1 MNEKMKPRQHEILK
15 FLATSSVPLDVA
27 FFQNEFDKSERTIRY
42 DINELKRICA
52 EKEVEI
58 RYRTRWGF
66 YIPAEQKAK
75 CPELLIAGR
84 PGKAAGFLMNGSEKR
99 IMELF
104 FYFFVNKKDIPA
116 EQIAGKFYISRS
128 TFMRIIPGFNQYFG
142 GRIRLLAHKTGG
154 YELKGDELI
163 IRHIVTEYLALLFKG
178 SYTPEDW
185 YLLMPDTLKKDMNL
199 QRLVTISNEIKKVN
213 AQYNVWISNS
223 AFLNLLSYCIAS
235 DIRNYFYSPGDLAD
249 EAQGYAQTLLKRLNK
264 KVNGTELNYLN
275 AVLIE
280 NEIVVNIQETDERKV
295 NSSLKKIM
303 EYLKKEEKKLNYE
316 FDMTGLF
323 EDLYGHLK
331 NLLFLY
337 MVSKDKTEENYIV
350 IQEVKE
356 NYYDFYRMAAECSK
370 ILEQDYEIEFT
381 DTEICYIAV
390 YLYKNCKEQVNKKKN
405 VLLVCGTGKG
415 LSHLLSIRLENVFP
429 MLKIAGQ
436 VSPYQLSNMNF
447 GKTVDF
453 IISTIPLKV
462 TGIPVLKI
470 SRILSMEDIKRIQ
483 EFLDYGKLVDEI
495 PLQERDRASFNSK
508 TDPFEIAKTMKQ
520 EAASNNLSYAAGVI
534 SKLIL
539 TLLEY
544 TSKFPEEYRMSQDV
558 LLGLIIHMSMA
569 VPRWFQGTSQDT
581 VEEMEEEYIKIEE
594 DHRVIFEIM
603 EKFFAL
609 VENSLQVSIT
619 IEERIA
625 FFLYIVKE
633 ERDDE
638 CTDY

>member
-1 MNEKMKPRQHEILK
+1 MNEKMKPRQYEILK
-15 FLATSSVPLDVA
+15 FLATSSIPLDIA
-27 FFQNEFDKSERTIRY
+27 FFQNEFEKSERTIRY

-52 EKEVEI
+52 EKEVQI

-75 CPELLIAGR
+75 CPEILIAGR
-84 PGKAAGFLMNGSEKR
+84 PGKTAGFLMNRSEQR
-99 IMELF
+99 IIELF
-104 FYFFVNKKDIPA
+104 FYFFVNKKDVLA
-116 EQIAGKFYISRS
+116 EQIAGEFYISRS
-128 TFMRIIPGFNQYFG
+128 TLMRIIPRFNEYFG
-142 GRIRLLAHKTGG
+142 GRIHLLSHKTGG
-154 YELKGDELI
+154 YELQGDELI
-163 IRHIVTEYLALLFKG
+163 IRHIVMEHLAQLFKG
-178 SYTPEDW
+178 SYMPEDW
-185 YLLMPDTLKKDMNL
+185 YLLLPDTLKKYMNL
-199 QRLVTISNEIKKVN
+199 QRLITISNEIKKVN
-213 AQYNVWISNS
+213 AKYNVWISNT
-223 AFLNLLSYCIAS
+223 AFLNLLSYCIAG
-235 DIRNYFYSPGDLAD
+235 DIRNQFYSPADFTD
-249 EAQGYAQTLLKRLNK
+249 EAQGYAQTLLKRLDK
-264 KVNGTELNYLN
+264 KVNSTELNYLEE
-275 AVLIE
+275 VLIE
-280 NEIVVNIQETDERKV
+280 NEIVVNIHETDERKV
-295 NSSLKKIM
+295 NSSLKKII

-316 FDMTGLF
+316 FDMTGLY

-331 NLLFLY
+331 NLLFLFLI
-337 MVSKDKTEENYIV
+337 SKDKIEENYIV

-356 NYYDFYRMAAECSK
+356 NYYDFYRMAAECSR
-370 ILEQDYEIEFT
+370 ILEQDYEIDFT

-390 YLYKNCKEQVNKKKN
+390 YLYKNCKGRVNKRKN
-405 VLLVCGTGKG
+405 VLLVCATGKG
-415 LSHLLSIRLENVFP
+415 LSHLLAIRLENVFP
-429 MLKIAGQ
+429 MLKVAGQ

-453 IISTIPLKV
+453 IISTIPLNI

-495 PLQERDRASFNSK
+495 PLQERDKASFSSK
-508 TDPFEIAKTMKQ
+508 ADPFEIAKTIKQ

-558 LLGLIIHMSMA
+558 LLGMIIHMSMA

-581 VEEMEEEYIKIEE
+581 LEEMEEEYIKIEE
-594 DHRVIFEIM
+594 NHRVIFEVM

-619 IEERIA
+619 IEEKIA
-625 FFLYIVKE
+625 FFLYIIKE
-633 ERDDE
+633 EKEDE
-638 CTDY
+638 STYY